1 MTKQIQKVERH
12 ESLLAPQMDFVLV
25 DASGSMDHLWWSV
38 MGALDIFVDTLKD
51 QNVNSHGV
59 VSVFG
64 NSADVGTV
72 VLDSKIATWPKM
84 GDVVPFLCSDTT
96 ALFDA
101 INFMGREMA
110 HYAPERASIVIVT
123 DGDNNGSMYTDADQA
138 RAILDWCRAQGWQ
151 VTFIGCNF
159 DNAYQAKALG
169 ASPQQFIGVAKH
181 KLKEAAK
188 LLGEKRARYAAGAD
202 DIGFDDEE
210 KKKFGGLLGY
220 SGS

>member
-1 MTKQIQKVERH
+1 
-12 ESLLAPQMDFVLV
+12 
-25 DASGSMDHLWWSV
+25 
-38 MGALDIFVDTLKD
+38 
-51 QNVNSHGV
+51 
-59 VSVFG
+59 
-64 NSADVGTV
+64 V
-72 VLDSKIATWPKM
+72 VLDSKISDWGKM
-84 GDVVPFLCSDTT
+84 GETVPFLCSGTT

-110 HYAPERASIVIVT
+110 HYQPERASIVIVT
-123 DGDNNGSMYTDADQA
+123 DGDNNGSKHTDSTQA
-138 RAILDWCRAQGWQ
+138 KAILDWCRAQGWQ

-159 DNAYQAKALG
+159 DNASQAQALG
-169 ASPQQFIGVAKH
+169 AQPQQFIGVRKE

-188 LLGEKRARYAAGAD
+188 LLGQKRARYAAGAD